1 MSYKESDVKEV
12 IKKYKELLIENANLK
27 TERDVY
33 KSLGDEYFKTLLI
46 VISYLENLSKFEFS
60 EAYKKL
66 EILKTNEI
74 YGKFFIRINLIK
86 NMTNLIYSIKNL
98 KVKNFNKYIDR
109 NILSTTLLVINNIL
123 TTDRKTNLNLF
134 NDYLKVLKDYSEHS
148 SHFNRLINIINSIYP
163 EETHE

>member
-66 EILKTNEI
+66 EILKTN
-74 YGKFFIRINLIK
+74 L
-86 NMTNLIYSIKNL
+86 
-98 KVKNFNKYIDR
+98 
-109 NILSTTLLVINNIL
+109 
-123 TTDRKTNLNLF
+123 
-134 NDYLKVLKDYSEHS
+134 
-148 SHFNRLINIINSIYP
+148 
-163 EETHE
+163 